1 MATHSNI
8 LAQRIPQTEEP
19 GELQS
24 MGLQRVG
31 YDQTTNTHTTK
42 KNVKKYNI
50 QDGRR
55 YGGESSYVKNFQRCR
70 TPYNRK
76 QQQNEKASL
85 TEERA

>member
-31 YDQTTNTHTTK
+31 YDQTTNTHTQQK
-42 KNVKKYNI
+42 KMSRNI
-50 QDGRR
+50 TFRM
-55 YGGESSYVKNFQRCR
+55 GEDM
-70 TPYNRK
+70 
-76 QQQNEKASL
+76 
-85 TEERA
+85 EENLAM